1 MADHIKYAV
10 SCDVIDEYTTTNTAS
25 NDQSNDVADATISYS
40 RHHPTIKK
48 TLGGSVTANTTAT
61 GGIEHAGTVSL
72 TTVEA
77 TVSGGTA
84 TTVNSSAAKDMIF
97 LKNTGFNYDSGIG
110 STKRTTETVKV
121 TVGTQVVCEL
131 HSGGA
136 ICLPKT
142 PAAAVK
148 VQSSDGSN
156 NIAVECLLV
165 T

>member
-25 NDQSNDVADATISYS
+25 NDQGDDVADATISYS

-77 TVSGGTA
+77 TVSGGSP
-84 TTVNSSAAKDMIF
+84 TTV
-97 LKNTGFNYDSGIG
+97 KNTVYNYDSGLG
-110 STKRTTETVKV
+110 STKRTTETVNV
-121 TVGTQVVCEL
+121 TVGSQLVCKL
-131 HSGGA
+131 NSGGA
-136 ICLPKT
+136 ICLPHT

-148 VQSSDGSN
+148 VQSSDASN

>member
-25 NDQSNDVADATISYS
+25 NDQGGDVADATISYS

-61 GGIEHAGTVSL
+61 GGIE
-72 TTVEA
+72 A
-77 TVSGGTA
+77 TVSGGSP

-97 LKNTGFNYDSGIG
+97 LKNTGYNYDSGLG
-110 STKRTTETVKV
+110 STKRTTETVNV
-121 TVGTQVVCEL
+121 TVGSQLVCKL
-131 HSGGA
+131 NSGGA
-136 ICLPKT
+136 ICLPHT

-148 VQSSDGSN
+148 VQSSDASN

>member
-25 NDQSNDVADATISYS
+25 NDQGGDVADATISYS

-77 TVSGGTA
+77 TVSGA
-84 TTVNSSAAKDMIF
+84 SPTTVNSSAAKDMIF
-97 LKNTGFNYDSGIG
+97 LKNTGYNYDSGLG
-110 STKRTTETVKV
+110 STKRTTETVNV
-121 TVGTQVVCEL
+121 TVGSQLVCKL
-131 HSGGA
+131 NSGGA
-136 ICLPKT
+136 ICLPHT

-148 VQSSDGSN
+148 VQSSDASN